1 MMIWD
6 RLCMRTTGNNANDG
20 VARLTGRTAGALW
33 HGIAAAAARR
43 FHQVCAARVA
53 TVVGE
58 HGLTP
63 LQYAALLH
71 LSTEEAGFEQNILGI
86 RLNVDRN
93 TASVVVEQLVK
104 LGLAARQVN
113 GADRRSRL
121 LSLTAKGKRLYAR
134 LTPLVERANAELLV
148 PLSPRERKQFMDLLI
163 RVVEGNVLA
172 QGSPPRRRRRNTS
185 RTQVD
190 NA

>member
-1 MMIWD
+1 
-6 RLCMRTTGNNANDG
+6 MRRKADG
-20 VARLTGRTAGALW
+20 VKNDAGRIGGQTAGALW
-33 HGIAAAAARR
+33 QGIAAAAARR

-71 LSTEEAGFEQNILGI
+71 LSWSADAAGLEQNILAA
-86 RLNVDRN
+86 RLNIDRN

-104 LGLAARQVN
+104 LGLTARQVN

-121 LSLTAKGKRLYAR
+121 LSLTAKGKKLYAR
-134 LTPLVERANAELLV
+134 LTPVVEHTNAQLLA
-148 PLSPRERKQFMDLLI
+148 PLPPRERKLFMDLLI
-163 RVVEGNVLA
+163 RVIEGNVSH
-172 QGSPPRRRRRNTS
+172 QESPPRRRRRNVS
-185 RTQVD
+185 RIQVD

>member
-1 MMIWD
+1 
-6 RLCMRTTGNNANDG
+6 MRTAAGSADNEG
-20 VARLTGRTAGALW
+20 VRLTVQTAGALW

-43 FHQVCAARVA
+43 FHQICAARVA
-53 TVVGE
+53 IVVGE

-71 LSTEEAGFEQNILGI
+71 LRSAEHKGFEQNILAV

-121 LSLTAKGKRLYAR
+121 LSLTTKGKKLYVRLA
-134 LTPLVERANAELLV
+134 PVVERANAELLA
-148 PLSPRERKQFMDLLI
+148 PLPSSERKQFMDLLI
-163 RVVEGNVLA
+163 RVIEGNVLG
-172 QGSPPRRRRRNTS
+172 QESPPRRRRRNTS

-190 NA
+190 NP

>member
-1 MMIWD
+1 MPIAPGK
-6 RLCMRTTGNNANDG
+6 TEIGT
-20 VARLTGRTAGALW
+20 ARSSVGPGAPPW

-43 FHQVCAARVA
+43 FHQICAAQVA

-63 LQYAALLH
+63 LQYGALIH
-71 LSTEEAGFEQNILGI
+71 LSRVAEGTGLEQNILAT

-104 LGLAARQVN
+104 LGLAARQIN

-121 LSLTAKGKRLYAR
+121 LNLTANGKRLNAR
-134 LTPLVERANAELLV
+134 LFPVVSSVNAEVLA
-148 PLSPRERKQFMDLLI
+148 PLPPRERKQFMDLLI
-163 RVVEGNVLA
+163 RVIEGNLMH
-172 QGSPPRRRRRNTS
+172 QKTPPRRRRRKLS
-185 RTQVD
+185 RPPGD

>member
-1 MMIWD
+1 MPPSPKKAE
-6 RLCMRTTGNNANDG
+6 NEA
-20 VARLTGRTAGALW
+20 ARRSGGAKAPHW
-33 HGIAAAAARR
+33 HGIPAAAARR
-43 FHQVCAARVA
+43 FHQICAAQVG

-63 LQYAALLH
+63 LQWGALQH
-71 LSTEEAGFEQNILGI
+71 LNWIAENAGLEQNILAA

-121 LSLTAKGKRLYAR
+121 LSLTAKGKKLYAR
-134 LTPLVERANAELLV
+134 LRPAVDHVNAELLA
-148 PLSPRERKQFMDLLI
+148 PLQLRDRKPFMDLLI
-163 RVVEGNVLA
+163 RVIEGNLVH
-172 QGSPPRRRRRNTS
+172 QKTPPRRRRRNLS
-185 RTQVD
+185 RTPGD
-190 NA
+190 NT

>member
-1 MMIWD
+1 MSRRELMPIS
-6 RLCMRTTGNNANDG
+6 RGKTQNKT
-20 VARLTGRTAGALW
+20 ARPSAGPSAPPW
-33 HGIAAAAARR
+33 HGIAVAAARR
-43 FHQVCAARVA
+43 FHQICAAQVA

-63 LQYAALLH
+63 LQYGALIH
-71 LSTEEAGFEQNILGI
+71 LNRVTEETGLEQNILAS

-104 LGLAARQVN
+104 SGLVARQIN

-121 LSLTAKGKRLYAR
+121 INLTAKGKRLYAR
-134 LTPLVERANAELLV
+134 LFPVVSTVNAEVLA
-148 PLSPRERKQFMDLLI
+148 PLPPRERKQFMDLLI
-163 RVVEGNVLA
+163 RVIEGNLVHQKA
-172 QGSPPRRRRRNTS
+172 PPRRRRRKPFH
-185 RTQVD
+185 RLGD

>member
-1 MMIWD
+1 MGG
-6 RLCMRTTGNNANDG
+6 TP
-20 VARLTGRTAGALW
+20 W
-33 HGIAAAAARR
+33 HGIPAAAARR
-43 FHQVCAARVA
+43 FHQICAAQVA

-63 LQYAALLH
+63 LQYGALLH
-71 LSTEEAGFEQNILGI
+71 LSRIGVNTGLEQNVLAA

-134 LTPLVERANAELLV
+134 LLPAADRVNADVLAPL
-148 PLSPRERKQFMDLLI
+148 PLRERKEFMDLLV
-163 RVVEGNVLA
+163 RVIEGNLA
-172 QGSPPRRRRRNTS
+172 HQETPPRRRRRNLT
-185 RTQVD
+185 RPPGD